1 MDNVNID
8 PTTVATVWHSMQT
21 ICKEMRHIVKQTAQ
35 NYLIGQLQDL
45 SVGIWGVDGS
55 TIAVPAGLP
64 VQFLG
69 TTFAVKDLVRN
80 FAGDIN
86 PGDVF
91 LTNDPYHG
99 GHNCHLPD
107 WGYIR
112 PIFYKGELLFFTLC
126 RGHQMDTGGAF
137 PGGYFPNG
145 YDIHAEGLCIPPI
158 KVWERGQERKD
169 IVNLILNNVRF
180 SDGVRIDLH
189 AMIGATAMC
198 EKRIVALLDM
208 YGKDTVLACVQEM
221 MRRTELAVREEIR
234 KIPDGV
240 YAGEAATDDD
250 GTVLVGACQGLR
262 AWRRDDD

>member
-1 MDNVNID
+1 MVQQVNID

-21 ICKEMRHIVKQTAQ
+21 ICKEMRHLVKRTAQ

-45 SVGIWGVDGS
+45 SVGIWAADGS
-55 TIAVPAGLP
+55 AVAIPVGLP
-64 VQFLG
+64 NQFLG
-69 TTFAVKDLVRN
+69 TSFAVQALVKM
-80 FAGDIN
+80 FGDDIH

-99 GHNCHLPD
+99 GHNTHLPAL
-107 WGYIR
+107 GYIR
-112 PIFYKGELLFFTLC
+112 PLFYSRGFIFFPLC
-126 RGHQMDTGGAF
+126 RGHQTDTGGAF

-169 IVNLILNNVRF
+169 IVNLYLNNVSV

-208 YGKDTVLACVQEM
+208 YGRDTVLACVQEM
-221 MRRTELAVREEIR
+221 IRRTELAVREEIR
-234 KIPDGV
+234 KIPAGV
-240 YAGEAATDDD
+240 DAGEAATDDD
-250 GTVLVGACQGLR
+250 G
-262 AWRRDDD
+262 